1 MYQIPDL
8 KQIETLRHIGVL
20 TSGGDSPGMNAA
32 IRAIVRT
39 ANHFNIEITGIQRGY
54 SGLLEKAFVEL
65 NSENVCNLIQ
75 RGGTTLMSAR
85 CKEFHLRETRELAVQ
100 NLREQGIEALIVIGG
115 DGSLTGARLME
126 KEFGFPVIGL
136 PGTID
141 NDIYGTE
148 VCIGFDSALHT
159 AVNAVDRI
167 RDCAN
172 SSEHFHIVECM
183 GRNSGAL
190 AVHTGI
196 ATSAELILIPEA
208 PWQMDEVCHQLYQLR
223 KSDRATSGII
233 VVAEGGNT
241 GISYEIQ
248 KQLTELGIDSLVTIL
263 GHIQRGG
270 TPSPNDRLLASA
282 LGNAAIH
289 YLMAGYSNVMVGV
302 ERGRTITSDLADV
315 ISHRQSLN
323 QSTLKLVSE
332 LKPWF

>member
-8 KQIETLRHIGVL
+8 KQITSFKSIAVL

-39 ANHFNIEITGIQRGY
+39 ADHFDISITGIQRGY
-54 SGLLEKAFVEL
+54 AGLLDNAFVTL
-65 NSENVCNLIQ
+65 DSESVCNLIQ
-75 RGGTTLMSAR
+75 RGGTLLMSAR
-85 CKEFHLRETRELAVQ
+85 CKAFHEQQIRERAVSHLRER
-100 NLREQGIEALIVIGG
+100 GIEALIVIGG
-115 DGSLTGARLME
+115 DGSLTGARLLE

-148 VCIGFDSALHT
+148 VCIGFDTALYT
-159 AVNAVDRI
+159 AVSAVDRI

-208 PWQMDEVCHQLYQLR
+208 PWDMDEVCHRLYQLR

-241 GISYEIQ
+241 GVSYTLQ
-248 KQLTELGIDSLVTIL
+248 QHLSELGIDSLVTIL

-289 YLMAGYSNVMVGV
+289 YLLAGYSNVMVGV
-302 ERGRTITSDLADV
+302 ERGRTRTTDLADV
-315 ISHRQSLN
+315 ISHRQALN
-323 QSTLKLVSE
+323 SSTLKLVNE

>member
-85 CKEFHLRETRELAVQ
+85 CKEFH
-100 NLREQGIEALIVIGG
+100 LREQGIEALIVIGG

>member
-100 NLREQGIEALIVIGG
+100 NLRDQGIEALIVIGG

-148 VCIGFDSALHT
+148 VCIGFDSALNT

-233 VVAEGGNT
+233 VVAEG
-241 GISYEIQ
+241 
-248 KQLTELGIDSLVTIL
+248 
-263 GHIQRGG
+263 
-270 TPSPNDRLLASA
+270 
-282 LGNAAIH
+282 
-289 YLMAGYSNVMVGV
+289 
-302 ERGRTITSDLADV
+302 
-315 ISHRQSLN
+315 
-323 QSTLKLVSE
+323 
-332 LKPWF
+332 